1 MREMIYNIPENI
13 LMSIQE
19 TQNKKMLKNESGIFK
34 DALKI
39 TGKSEE
45 DSPITSYDSKV
56 SNKSSLKKKAFL

>member
-1 MREMIYNIPENI
+1 MQDMIHNIPENI

-19 TQNKKMLKNESGIFK
+19 TQNKKILKNESGIFK